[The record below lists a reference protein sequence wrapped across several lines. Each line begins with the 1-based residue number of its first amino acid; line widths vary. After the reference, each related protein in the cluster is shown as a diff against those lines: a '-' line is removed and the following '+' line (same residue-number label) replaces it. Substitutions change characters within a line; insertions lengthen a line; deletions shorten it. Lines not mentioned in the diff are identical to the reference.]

1 MSPSAFFHHPR
12 RGRAHDNDGT
22 LAAVVIAILFALL
35 ALISFAVDQS
45 ISLPSQPEAPPDLQ
59 APR

>member
-12 RGRAHDNDGT
+12 RARAHDSDGT

-45 ISLPSQPEAPPDLQ
+45 ILPPSQPEPPPNLQ